1 MKPLRNPIVVAILA
15 LAAVALIFR
24 NALGPLWERWR
35 APKAQIAAPAAPP
48 VVPTNQ
54 LFAVTN
60 AASVTTNAPPRVEA
74 WNKLELVKDWTRA
87 PKRDPFL
94 FVPLPQTLNVV
105 LNTNLPTLT
114 KPVKSAQETLVL
126 KAIWLQTGSN
136 LAVINNRIV
145 EEGSSILDYKVDKI
159 EADKV
164 WVTGPIGQER
174 VFWGVGTNAPP
185 STNLPPMNL
194 QGVISAPNSPEP
206 KLSSSE
212 KKN

>member
-1 MKPLRNPIVVAILA
+1 MKPLQNPIVVVILV
-15 LAAVALIFR
+15 LAAAALIFR
-24 NALGPLWERWR
+24 NALGPLWGRWR
-35 APKAQIAAPAAPP
+35 APKPQTAAPASAP
-48 VVPTNQ
+48 VPPINQ
-54 LFAVTN
+54 LFALTN
-60 AASVTTNAPPRVEA
+60 AASIGTNAPARVEA
-74 WNKLELVKDWTRA
+74 LNKLEVVKDWTRA

-94 FVPLPQTLNVV
+94 FVPLPQNINMV

-114 KPVKSAQETLVL
+114 TPVKSAQETLVL

-159 EADKV
+159 ESDKV

-174 VFWGVGTNAPP
+174 VLWGIGTNAPP

-194 QGVISAPNSPEP
+194 QGVLAPNSPEP